1 LWLLKSTPLL
11 FTFEL
16 NMGNVPH
23 LTKASYLKK
32 KEEIPYFYCLTA
44 EDFDYCHL
52 FEMKSAA
59 SIPVECEDWS
69 IVEIVDS
76 GLRERIMLHL
86 MEGFN
91 S

>member
-1 LWLLKSTPLL
+1 MTP
-11 FTFEL
+11 
-16 NMGNVPH
+16 
-23 LTKASYLKK
+23 
-32 KEEIPYFYCLTA
+32 

-86 MEGFN
+86 MEGFD

>member
-1 LWLLKSTPLL
+1 
-11 FTFEL
+11 
-16 NMGNVPH
+16 MGNVPH
-23 LTKASYLKK
+23 LTKASYRKK

-59 SIPVECEDWS
+59 SIPVECQDWS

-86 MEGFN
+86 MEGFD